1 MICGYS
7 QNRQRIKMS
16 TLILFTKIAKEMKW
30 IRINT
35 KKLPTGEV
43 LAGNFKPLGHGY
55 KEKMIGNLELD
66 EGEELAHCCSEDNY
80 LGNCTHY
87 IPIDEHDPGDVLV

>member
-1 MICGYS
+1 
-7 QNRQRIKMS
+7 MS
-16 TLILFTKIAKEMKW
+16 ILILLTKIAKKMKW

-43 LAGNFKPLGHGY
+43 LAGNFKPLALGY
-55 KEKMIGNLELD
+55 KEKLLGNLELD
-66 EGEELAHCCSEDNY
+66 EGEVLAHCYSEDNY

-87 IPIDEHDPGDVLV
+87 IPIDEHDPRDVVV